1 MKVVVAVDGSKYS
14 QWALNWFAGI
24 PFATPADVTA
34 VHAIDMD
41 AFRAPFV
48 IQTPWM
54 NNIRVL
60 RLEAQRLSKQGRRI
74 RKNAAKRLAEVT
86 SRARAML
93 CHGPVVPT
101 ILRFAKPHGLV
112 IVGHRGLDAVDRVM
126 LGSTSARIVRES
138 PCSVL
143 VVKDRPRTLRRIVL
157 AMDGSRP
164 SRKGLH
170 VLTTV
175 IDPAAR
181 RDIEVVVC
189 HVMPYLG
196 YPEAKAVGERLVAS
210 AADKLVR
217 AGYQVIEAARLGPV
231 ADEIIKVA
239 GHHRA
244 DLIVVGARGR
254 GPLSRFFLG
263 SVSTR
268 LLDHAD
274 SSILIAR

>member
-1 MKVVVAVDGSKYS
+1 MVAVDGSKYS
-14 QWALNWFAGI
+14 RWALNWLTSI

-34 VHAIDMD
+34 VHAIDM
-41 AFRAPFV
+41 AALQAPFV

-54 NNIRVL
+54 NNIRFL
-60 RLEAQRLSKQGRRI
+60 RVEAQRLSERGQAI
-74 RKNAAKRLAEVT
+74 QQDAAERLAAVNL
-86 SRARAML
+86 RGRAMVS
-93 CHGPVVPT
+93 HGPIVPT

-112 IVGHRGLDAVDRVM
+112 IVGHRGLDAVERVM
-126 LGSTSARIVRES
+126 LGSTSARLVRES
-138 PCSVL
+138 RCSVL
-143 VVKDRPRTLRRIVL
+143 VVKDRPRVLRRIVL
-157 AMDGSRP
+157 AIDGSGP

-170 VLTTV
+170 FLTTAV
-175 IDPAAR
+175 DPAAR
-181 RDIEVVVC
+181 RDIELVVC
-189 HVMPYLG
+189 HVMPYLR
-196 YPEAKAVGERLVAS
+196 YPEVKAAGERLVSS

-239 GHHRA
+239 SHHRA
-244 DLIVVGARGR
+244 DLIIVGARGR
-254 GPLSRFFLG
+254 GPVSRFFLG